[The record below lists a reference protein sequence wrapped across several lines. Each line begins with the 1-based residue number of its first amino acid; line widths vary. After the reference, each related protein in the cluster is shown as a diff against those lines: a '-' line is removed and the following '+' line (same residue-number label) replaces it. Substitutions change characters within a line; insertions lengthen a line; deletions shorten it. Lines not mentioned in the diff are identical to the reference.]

1 MFTTDWELEASSEYA
16 QPSVI
21 RCDELSRYQ
30 SINGFRSPFSAVLS
44 AMAMLVRRD
53 KPA

>member
-1 MFTTDWELEASSEYA
+1 MRFSTATGDYTH
-16 QPSVI
+16 
-21 RCDELSRYQ
+21 
-30 SINGFRSPFSAVLS
+30 SPRNRATAPTVS

>member
-1 MFTTDWELEASSEYA
+1 MREKGLGGELGTGGELER
-16 QPSVI
+16 V
-21 RCDELSRYQ
+21 
-30 SINGFRSPFSAVLS
+30 VS